1 MLTNITL
8 ENFKAFQKLDNLKVK
23 PITILCGTNS
33 CGKSSILQSILL
45 LKQTLE
51 SKKSNQNLLLNGPFV
66 KLGYFQDVIF
76 RKKIEKH
83 MSFDFV
89 FNTKP
94 ELYNVKNGRRPPIEL
109 LLRDL
114 IGDRGSMVNRHSEHI
129 IDYKISLK
137 AINNQELVENE
148 YSKSLGVADICIKI
162 FEKNQDN
169 DKSKIVIAITNIKE
183 DVYKVEWSNLKS
195 RYSSHRDGE
204 NLNGSMNM
212 RMQFENLLPIAFS
225 PENPTE
231 QRENHFQNIRLVLHR
246 MNDLL
251 QSFFSNYSYVG
262 PLRQSHKDGF
272 GFYFGDDITDIGNSG
287 ENAPFLFLKEKDNI
301 LKNHFFYN
309 KKDDSFFKKDDI
321 SLDKAFDEW
330 FALMGIKGFGGTISN
345 RNINLHLN
353 ASKFDTTRIDISQV
367 GFGVSQMFPIV
378 LEGLRMEKGNTL
390 LLEQPEIHL
399 HPNLQMQMADYFISL
414 ALSGKRVMAE
424 THSDHIINR
433 LVRRIVEDDSQ
444 NLKDLLGIYFIKP
457 SENGSVYEEIH
468 IDETKGITNWP
479 VDFFDQTATEHLRIM
494 QAGLKKRK
502 NIRNHIQDS
511 L

>member
-51 SKKSNQNLLLNGPFV
+51 SKKSNQNLLLNGSFV
-66 KLGYFQDVIF
+66 RLGYFQDVIF
-76 RKKIEKH
+76 RKKIEKN

-89 FNTKP
+89 FNTKS
-94 ELYNVKNGRRPPIEL
+94 ELYSNKNGRRPPIEL

-114 IGDRGSMVNRHSEHI
+114 IGDRGIVFNRNSEYI

-137 AINNQELVENE
+137 AVDNQGLVENE
-148 YSKSLGVADICIKI
+148 YSKSLGVTHICIKI
-162 FEKNQDN
+162 FEKNEPD
-169 DKSKIVIAITNIKE
+169 DKSKIEISITNIDE
-183 DVYKVEWSNLKS
+183 DLYEVKWTNLKT
-195 RYSSHRDGE
+195 RFSSHREAE
-204 NLNGSMNM
+204 NPNGSIKM
-212 RMQFENLLPIAFS
+212 RMQFENLLPIALR

-231 QRENHFQNIRLVLHR
+231 QRENNFQNIRLVLHR
-246 MNDLL
+246 INDLL
-251 QSFFSNYSYVG
+251 QSFFSNYSYIG

-287 ENAPFLFLKEKDNI
+287 ENAPFLFLKDKTNI
-301 LKNHFFYN
+301 LKNHYFYN
-309 KKDDSFFKKDDI
+309 KKEDNFLEKANI
-321 SLDKAFDEW
+321 SLEKAFDEW

-353 ASKFDTTRIDISQV
+353 ASKFDNTRIDISQV

-433 LVRRIVEDDSQ
+433 LVRRIVEDDYL
-444 NLKDLLGIYFIKP
+444 NLKDLIGIYFIKP
-457 SENGSVYEEIH
+457 SENGSVYEEIN
-468 IDETKGITNWP
+468 IDNTKGITNWP
-479 VDFFDQTATEHLRIM
+479 IDFFDQAANEQLRIM

-502 NIRNHIQDS
+502 ILRNHIQD
-511 L
+511 LL